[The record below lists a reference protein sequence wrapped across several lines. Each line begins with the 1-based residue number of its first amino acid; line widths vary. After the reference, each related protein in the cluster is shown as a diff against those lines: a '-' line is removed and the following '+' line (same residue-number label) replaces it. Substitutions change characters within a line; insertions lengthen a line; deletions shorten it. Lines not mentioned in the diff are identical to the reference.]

1 MTLSSVMQ
9 LLGSAQPSGVL
20 AMPLVNDITEGM
32 HAFLR
37 IVVEPDSAPCL
48 PIDPGYLLTRAQVFD
63 RFRSLGQSN
72 SVGDTAA
79 ITAAIEAEYQAGFLR
94 SSAMYI

>member
-9 LLGSAQPSGVL
+9 LLGGAQPSGVL

-37 IVVEPDSAPCL
+37 IVVEPNATPGFT
-48 PIDPGYLLTRAQVFD
+48 IDQGYLFTSTQVFD
-63 RFRSLGQSN
+63 CFRAFCRRHT
-72 SVGDTAA
+72 VGDTAA
-79 ITAAIEAEYQAGFLR
+79 ITAVIEAEYQAGFLR